1 MQWCCNPPDTKSP
14 ATYLYLSSSANC
26 DHIGFFAEVNGVS
39 DGDAD
44 YDADIYYDADGD
56 GGAWRRTMSYLPLS
70 SSSRRARILKW
81 VQLYTA
87 LDFIWVKHPLMP
99 LWRSRPSIPWE
110 KNLFAFSTPLLHR
123 HDSQTQLNECWQ
135 NQFLPTWKRFSG
147 RPLKGQWHKYCEL
160 PIQHCKSHS
169 STNYPS
175 LVRPARLSRPHLL
188 PVLILHQWGIY
199 CSGGSPFMSETNFFY
214 VFWPTSQSSWLMFT
228 TWTSF
233 AV

>member
-26 DHIGFFAEVNGVS
+26 DHIGFFAEVNGVG

-44 YDADIYYDADGD
+44 YDADVYYDGD

-110 KNLFAFSTPLLHR
+110 KNRHLFAFSTPLLHR

-169 STNYPS
+169 SANYPS
-175 LVRPARLSRPHLL
+175 LVRPARLSRDPPAASFDIASMGH
-188 PVLILHQWGIY
+188 ILQWRL
-199 CSGGSPFMSETNFFY
+199 TFY
-214 VFWPTSQSSWLMFT
+214 VRNQFLLCILANLTILLTDVYKW
-228 TWTSF
+228 
-233 AV
+233 

>member
-110 KNLFAFSTPLLHR
+110 KNRHLFAFSTPLLHR

-160 PIQHCKSHS
+160 PIEHCKSHS
-169 STNYPS
+169 SANYPS
-175 LVRPARLSRPHLL
+175 LVRPARLSRDPPAASFDIASMGH
-188 PVLILHQWGIY
+188 ILHWRL
-199 CSGGSPFMSETNFFY
+199 TFY
-214 VFWPTSQSSWLMFT
+214 VRNQFFLCILANLTILLT
-228 TWTSF
+228 D
-233 AV
+233 VYNLD